1 MTVAGNESILVVDDD
16 PKLVRLVREVLTAT
30 GYEVLATG
38 SGEQAIEL
46 AALEQPDPVLLD
58 ITLSGQVD
66 GYEVASRLHEFS
78 DIPIIMLTAK
88 VRESDMMH
96 GFEVGADDYITK
108 PFSSKE
114 MLARVRAVLKR
125 SQSATAHPAET
136 EIVCGNVRIDLA
148 RHRVTV
154 GGHEIHLT
162 PTEYNLLHELARH
175 HDQVLLHEHLL
186 TEVWGTEYRDDLD
199 YLRTYIYHLR
209 KKLEPDPANPKLIL
223 RCPGV
228 GYLLA
233 CQDQEAC

>member
-1 MTVAGNESILVVDDD
+1 MGDNRILVVDDD

-46 AALEQPDPVLLD
+46 AALEQPDLVLLD

-125 SQSATAHPAET
+125 SQSATAPPAET
-136 EIVCGNVRIDLA
+136 EIVCGDVRIDLA

-162 PTEYNLLHELARH
+162 PTEYKLLHELARH

-186 TEVWGTEYRDDLD
+186 IKVWGTEYRDDLD